1 MATAWTL
8 SAQDIITD
16 ALQITEVLGAGEVA
30 SADDYAVGLT
40 ALQNILKELPL
51 HGVSWPKIT
60 VTPTALVW
68 SSGTPAQVAMPA
80 DYFGVPVVS
89 HTVNSAN
96 VDLAVMTKVEYDAL
110 TEPGKVS
117 TYPQAIYIAPNNIGY
132 LWPVPS
138 ANPGLS
144 ITYQAIAVDATLAA
158 QPDVMQAWLGG
169 LGLWVAFEISP
180 KFGVDLQKRADI
192 ANRFIAKRRM
202 MLSYAAESAPIRFA
216 VAD

>member
-1 MATAWTL
+1 MPTSWTL

-60 VTPTALVW
+60 VAPVALAW
-68 SSGTPAQVAMPA
+68 ASGTPAQVTMPV
-80 DYFGVPVVS
+80 DYFGQPNISYVQ
-89 HTVNSAN
+89 NSVN
-96 VDLAVMTKVEYDAL
+96 VDLEVIAKATYDAIQ
-110 TEPGKVS
+110 EPDYVATYAQKV
-117 TYPQAIYIAPNNIGY
+117 YIAPNNIGY

-144 ITYQAIAVDATLAA
+144 MAYQAIALDASLAA
-158 QPDVMQAWLGG
+158 QPDVLQSWLGG
-169 LGLWVAFEISP
+169 LGLWVAYEISP
-180 KFGVDLQKRADI
+180 KFGVDLRKREDI
-192 ANRFIAKRRM
+192 ANRFIVKRRM
-202 MLSYAAESAPIRFA
+202 MLAYAAESAPIVIQ

>member
-40 ALQNILKELPL
+40 ALQNILKELPT

-60 VTPTALVW
+60 VAPVVLAW
-68 SSGTPAQVAMPA
+68 ASGTPAQIAMPV
-80 DYFGVPVVS
+80 DYFGQPNIYYVQ
-89 HTVNSAN
+89 NSAN
-96 VDLAVMTKVEYDAL
+96 VDLEVITKSSYDAIH
-110 TEPGKVS
+110 EPDYVS
-117 TYPQAIYIAPNNIGY
+117 TFAQKVYIAPNNIGY

-138 ANPGLS
+138 ANPNLKM
-144 ITYQAIAVDATLAA
+144 TYQAIVPDASLAT
-158 QPDVMQAWLGG
+158 QPDVQQAWLGG
-169 LGLWVAFEISP
+169 LGLWLAHTIAP

-192 ANRFIAKRRM
+192 ERRFLIARRM
-202 MLSYAAESAPIRFA
+202 MLAWSAESAPIVVQ
-216 VAD
+216 VAE

>member
-96 VDLAVMTKVEYDAL
+96 VDLAVMTKAEYDAL
-110 TEPGKVS
+110 IEPNKTA
-117 TYPQAIYIAPNNIGY
+117 TYPQAIYIAPNNVGY
-132 LWPVPS
+132 LWPVPES
-138 ANPGLS
+138 NPGLS
-144 ITYQAIAVDATLAA
+144 ITYQAIAVDAMLAT

-192 ANRFIAKRRM
+192 ANRFIVKRRM
-202 MLSYAAESAPIRFA
+202 MLSYAAESAPIVVQ
-216 VAD
+216 VAE

>member
-8 SAQDIITD
+8 SAQSIIVD
-16 ALQITEVLGAGEVA
+16 ALQIAEIIGAGETP
-30 SADDYAVGLT
+30 SADDYNVCLT

-60 VTPTALVW
+60 VAPVTLAW
-68 SSGTPAQVAMPA
+68 SSGTPAQITLPV
-80 DYFGVPVVS
+80 DYFGQPNIYYIL
-89 HTVNSAN
+89 NSVN
-96 VDLAVMTKVEYDAL
+96 VDLEIINKATYD
-110 TEPGKVS
+110 TIQQPDYVS
-117 TYPQAIYIAPNNIGY
+117 TYAQKCYIAPNNIGY

-138 ANPGLS
+138 ANPNLKM
-144 ITYQAIAVDATLAA
+144 TYQAIVPDASLAT
-158 QPDVMQAWLGG
+158 QPDVVQAWMGG

-202 MLSYAAESAPIRFA
+202 MLAYAAESAPI
-216 VAD
+216 VSQVLE